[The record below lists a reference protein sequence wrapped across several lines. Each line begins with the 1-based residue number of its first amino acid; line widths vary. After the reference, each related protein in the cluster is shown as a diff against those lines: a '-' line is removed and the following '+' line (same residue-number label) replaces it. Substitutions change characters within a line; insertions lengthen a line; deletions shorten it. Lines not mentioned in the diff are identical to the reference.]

1 MLHLLH
7 FLHVIAFVLCRVTAK
22 DATLFIKIWKYQKLF
37 VHLQSRNEMYITTAV
52 IIDQTKQF
60 HAWILEKL
68 NEKLSTL

>member
-37 VHLQSRNEMYITTAV
+37 VHLQSRNEKSIMT
-52 IIDQTKQF
+52 QE
-60 HAWILEKL
+60 EKVKYWL
-68 NEKLSTL
+68 NIAN